1 MPTPGQSFIDRIYKH
16 GFFFLTRDRHDVEEP
31 TPGHRVQVV
40 EDDILELLKRKQTK
54 WIVGRMYAEEII
66 QGRWPEYEEIL
77 LDTLRMHA
85 GTENV
90 GELAQQ
96 AIYYC
101 MKVIKGRWKEFE
113 ELLKSGTQDN
123 AYAWLEYARDVLK
136 RYCRNDE
143 QFPGGEFHPSYYLW
157 LAHDHPWIAIE
168 HAIQVLDRRFDNPFV
183 ELLISLSKNY
193 WDGINYAQH
202 FAMTRDDLRREALI
216 GIVKD
221 FELEDFITYSGFLIE
236 YCIYVLRGRYYDI
249 EGLLREH
256 NNLAY
261 LLYEKYVIGDYWY
274 DEFNSLAKLD
284 YQAMVV
290 SNPKRIE
297 TATR

>member
-16 GFFFLTRDRHDVEEP
+16 GFYFLTRDRHDVEQP

-40 EDDILELLKRKQTK
+40 EDDILETLRRTK
-54 WIVGRMYAEEII
+54 KGWIVGRMYAEEII

-77 LDTLRMHA
+77 LDTIRIHA
-85 GTENV
+85 GAENV
-90 GELAQQ
+90 GEFAYQ

-113 ELLKSGTQDN
+113 ELLKSGTPEN
-123 AYAWLEYARDVLK
+123 AYAWLGYARDVLK

-143 QFPGGEFHPSYYLW
+143 QFPGGEFHPGYYLW
-157 LAHDHPWIAIE
+157 LAHDYPWIAIE
-168 HAIQVLDRRFDNPFV
+168 HAIQVLGRRFDNPFV
-183 ELLISLSKNY
+183 EFLISLSKFSG
-193 WDGINYAQH
+193 DASKYAEH
-202 FAMTRDDLRREALI
+202 FAMTPGDLRREALM

-221 FELEDFITYSGFLIE
+221 FEIEDFLTYAGFLIE
-236 YCIYVLRGRYYDI
+236 YCIYVIRGRYYDI
-249 EGLLREH
+249 EELLKEH
-256 NNLAY
+256 NNFAY
-261 LLYEKYVIGDYWY
+261 LLYEKYVIRDYRY
-274 DEFNSLAKLD
+274 DNSLAKLD
-284 YQAMVV
+284 YQVMVV